1 MLGSILALVQG
12 GTQFALC
19 SGFSPAGF
27 EHFARI
33 NAVKH
38 HIVIKIAIG
47 ESTIAMIWFCGVSG
61 TCTSAVAFVI
71 FVVFDDTISVTI
83 STTESNTIS
92 TEATEGTIEGTIEDG
107 DGTTEDGDGTT
118 EATEGTTEA
127 TEGTTEAT
135 IEGTIEGTIDAI
147 EDGDGTT
154 EDGDGTTED
163 GDGAI
168 CGAKS
173 AYISYTVVIFT
184 VVLDALVDSLEN
196 KSF

>member
-127 TEGTTEAT
+127 T

-147 EDGDGTT
+147 